1 MAPRRPPAT
10 GFCGVRRRE
19 SGRYAAEITC
29 DGDRL
34 WLGTF
39 DTPELTARVY
49 DAVASMYGRKPA
61 ELNFPEDAK
70 HAWFLAPPYRMYSR
84 KEEKAR
90 RLAKMDEEY
99 MARYAE
105 ANPQL
110 VAEERD
116 FWANKEKEQRKK
128 EDAEMDARISA
139 EVDQLFDELDEEGYF
154 MDDDGE
160 VVQPAT
166 RTDGEA
172 GPSGG
177 RPEVVDLV
185 SEDEDED

>member
-1 MAPRRPPAT
+1 
-10 GFCGVRRRE
+10 
-19 SGRYAAEITC
+19 
-29 DGDRL
+29 
-34 WLGTF
+34 
-39 DTPELTARVY
+39 
-49 DAVASMYGRKPA
+49 MYGQKPA

-110 VAEERD
+110 VAEEHD

-128 EDAEMDARISA
+128 EDAEMDARISV
-139 EVDQLFDELDEEGYF
+139 EVDQLFNELDEEGYF
-154 MDDDGE
+154 MDDARE

-166 RTDGEA
+166 HTDSEA

-177 RPEVVDLV
+177 CLEVVDLV
-185 SEDEDED
+185 SKDEDED